1 MHSNAKL
8 ASFRWHASTARL
20 AQLLTSS
27 NKHTRGH
34 GREIFNVLILAHH
47 RHRVIIRVE
56 NTIYLCLGKSL
67 PSSLSLWK
75 GSLTLADTNVL
86 KSTFYIVLFCSHIS
100 WLLTWIQGIYLNKN
114 ACPRNLSWCVS
125 HILKTAGFICLN
137 CHWRQFGLTHTRPL
151 QPGSA
156 SVQSWTQAVCV
167 VDPCYTL
174 DCSGN
179 KPVVWFLKV
188 QIYTRFSH
196 LGIIVAL
203 RVYILMVKGKKN
215 NNKILFWRRKALQS
229 KRLSPMC
236 VQVNIHI

>member
-1 MHSNAKL
+1 MFGWVIA
-8 ASFRWHASTARL
+8 
-20 AQLLTSS
+20 LLSPS
-27 NKHTRGH
+27 
-34 GREIFNVLILAHH
+34 
-47 RHRVIIRVE
+47 
-56 NTIYLCLGKSL
+56 LC
-67 PSSLSLWK
+67 K

-86 KSTFYIVLFCSHIS
+86 TSTFCIVLFCSHIS

-137 CHWRQFGLTHTRPL
+137 CHWREFGLTHMRPL

-156 SVQSWTQAVCV
+156 SVQNWRQAVCV
-167 VDPCYTL
+167 VDLSYTL
-174 DCSGN
+174 GCSGN

-188 QIYTRFSH
+188 QIYTHAFHTWASLLH
-196 LGIIVAL
+196 LEFTFWWLKV
-203 RVYILMVKGKKN
+203 KN